1 MSTHAVEP
9 QGTWTNAS
17 LVNVVAGLIR
27 SSPVLT
33 QGDLAALRRMDPR
46 RPAAAFFKIEGLALD
61 SHLPGE
67 ASRRTDAETRWAAI
81 VLGLAHLGDL
91 HVPEQR
97 LGHALLE
104 AGFSELRFARL
115 LQADCEQLVD
125 ELPLLAR
132 FLTAKGIPA
141 DWSVAARL
149 ILSAGRSDEDNMR
162 RHLARDYYGALAR
175 AQNASS

>member
-1 MSTHAVEP
+1 MSTYAVGPE
-9 QGTWTNAS
+9 GTRTIAS
-17 LVNVVAGLIR
+17 LVNVLAGLIR
-27 SSPVLT
+27 SSPALT

-46 RPAAAFFKIEGLALD
+46 RPPAAFFKIEGLALEP
-61 SHLPGE
+61 HLPGE
-67 ASRRTDAETRWAAI
+67 AARRIDSETRWAVI

-91 HVPEQR
+91 HVADHR
-97 LGHALLE
+97 LGHALVE

-141 DWSVAARL
+141 DWSAAARL
-149 ILSAGRSDEDNMR
+149 MLSAGRSDEDDTR

-175 AQNASS
+175 AQNA

>member
-1 MSTHAVEP
+1 MTTPAAP
-9 QGTWTNAS
+9 PDGTRTIAS
-17 LVNVVAGLIR
+17 LVSLLAGLLR
-27 SSPVLT
+27 NSPVLT

-61 SHLPGE
+61 AHLPGE
-67 ASRRTDAETRWAAI
+67 AARRMESEKRWAVI

-91 HVPEQR
+91 HVAEHR
-97 LGHALLE
+97 LGHALAA

-115 LQADCEQLVD
+115 LQADADQLAD

-132 FLTAKGIPA
+132 FLAAKGIPA
-141 DWSVAARL
+141 DWSAAARL
-149 ILSAGRSDEDNMR
+149 ILSAGRSDEEDAR

-175 AQNASS
+175 AENA